1 MKKTLL
7 TPARLLVVAVVAGLS
22 LALIS
27 WDYRQDSRYEQNNE
41 RQDTIP
47 SKKKKDG
54 KVRDLDEAIA
64 ELDRVD
70 LDLEMEK
77 ALKQAAEAL
86 KQVDM
91 ARIQAEIEK
100 SLKDIDLDKI
110 RLETEA
116 SLSKVDM
123 KKIEAEIKEAMKEAE
138 VDMKKAREE
147 MEKAFKEIDM
157 EKIQREMKESLEK
170 VNWDEMRKELEE
182 AKKLDLKEA
191 EAELKKAQEELE
203 KMGPEL
209 KKSLAEAQRELE
221 KARADL
227 ALYKEL
233 VDGLHNDGLI
243 NKEGNYTIEHKN
255 GELKVDGKKVSD
267 AVYNK
272 YRQLLNKKK
281 QFRLEKS
288 EDGLNID
295 RDDD

>member
-7 TPARLLVVAVVAGLS
+7 TPARLLMLAVVAGLS

-47 SKKKKDG
+47 SGKKKEG

-64 ELDRVD
+64 ELDRVN
-70 LDLEMEK
+70 LDLELEK
-77 ALKQAAEAL
+77 AMQQAAEAL

-91 ARIQAEIEK
+91 AQIQAEIEK
-100 SLKDIDLDKI
+100 SLKEIDLEKI
-110 RLETEA
+110 QRETEA
-116 SLSKVDM
+116 GLAQVDM

-138 VDMKKAREE
+138 VEMKKAREE

-157 EKIQREMKESLEK
+157 EKLQREIKESLKK
-170 VNWDEMRKELEE
+170 VDWDEMRKELEE
-182 AKKLDLKEA
+182 AKKVDFREV
-191 EAELKKAQEELE
+191 EAELRKAQVELE

-209 KKSLAEAQRELE
+209 KKSMEDARRELE
-221 KARADL
+221 KAKADL
-227 ALYKEL
+227 AVYKEL
-233 VDGLHNDGLI
+233 VDGLHSDGLI
-243 NKEGNYTIEHKN
+243 NKEGNYSIEHKD

-272 YRQLLNKKK
+272 YRQLLTKKK

>member
-7 TPARLLVVAVVAGLS
+7 TPARLLMLAVVAGLS

-27 WDYRQDSRYEQNNE
+27 WDYRQDSRYEQNDE

-47 SKKKKDG
+47 SRKKKEG

-64 ELDRVD
+64 ELDRVN
-70 LDLEMEK
+70 LDLELEK
-77 ALKQAAEAL
+77 AMQQAAEAL

-91 ARIQAEIEK
+91 AQIQAEIEK
-100 SLKDIDLDKI
+100 SLKEIDLEKI
-110 RLETEA
+110 QRETEA
-116 SLSKVDM
+116 GLAQVDM

-147 MEKAFKEIDM
+147 MDKAFKEIDM
-157 EKIQREMKESLEK
+157 EKLQREMKESLEK

-182 AKKLDLKEA
+182 AKKVDFREV
-191 EAELKKAQEELE
+191 EAELRKAQVELE

-209 KKSLAEAQRELE
+209 KKNMEDARRELE
-221 KARADL
+221 KAKADL

-233 VDGLHNDGLI
+233 VDGLHSDGLI
-243 NKEGNYTIEHKN
+243 NKEGNYTIEHKD
-255 GELKVDGKKVSD
+255 GELKANGKKVSD

-272 YRQLLNKKK
+272 YRQLLTKKK